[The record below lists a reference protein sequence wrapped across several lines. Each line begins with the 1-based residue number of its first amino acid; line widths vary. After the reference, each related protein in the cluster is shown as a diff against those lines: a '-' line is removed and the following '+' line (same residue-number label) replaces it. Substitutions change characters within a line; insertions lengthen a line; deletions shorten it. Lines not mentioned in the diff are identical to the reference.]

1 MYSWEEHCVESKSC
15 YEHVT
20 DTMEL
25 PNNYC
30 MSGTN
35 AYIHRGVVRDEC
47 AVPGAERIKH
57 NNPATNRPSQVQVSR
72 LTQDQPKK
80 PGANS
85 DLMSGLQA

>member
-1 MYSWEEHCVESKSC
+1 
-15 YEHVT
+15 
-20 DTMEL
+20 MEL
-25 PNNYC
+25 PNNYRYC

-72 LTQDQPKK
+72 LIRISLRNR
-80 PGANS
+80 ANS
-85 DLMSGLQA
+85 DLISGLQA